1 MNEID
6 EIKKIITSMM
16 AKSPIGA
23 MKISSTILLSKIDSI
38 KERLNEEKQ
47 IELAIQQMTGFRLGR
62 WGADPIELISSM
74 GLKEK
79 EWKIIKKKEDSAY
92 LDKDDI
98 REIDKHF
105 KGEQEK

>member
-1 MNEID
+1 MKELD
-6 EIKKIITSMM
+6 EVKKIINSMV
-16 AKSPIGA
+16 ARSPIGA

-47 IELAIQQMTGFRLGR
+47 IELAVQQMTGFKLGKG
-62 WGADPIELISSM
+62 GADPIELISSM

-79 EWKIIKKKEDSAY
+79 EWKIIKKREDSAY

-98 REIDKHF
+98 KVIDEHF
-105 KGEQEK
+105 KEIEK